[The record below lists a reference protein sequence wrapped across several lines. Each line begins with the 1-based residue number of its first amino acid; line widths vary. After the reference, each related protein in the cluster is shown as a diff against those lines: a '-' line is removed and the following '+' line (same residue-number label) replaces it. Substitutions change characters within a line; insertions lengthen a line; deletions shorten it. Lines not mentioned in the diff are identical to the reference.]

1 MTFEVLTPKQTCEA
15 FGRGLSRKVEYR
27 RGPIEFHVPV
37 PEGYREHLEIMQEV
51 LGQNRA
57 GYFGP
62 EMYYP
67 HEAITLWEGN
77 RGIEEYAHEIFPGE
91 EEANGLTWM
100 MDDESNGGT
109 ENETTEN
116 EPIEG
121 SGSAA
126 EREERRA
133 EVELGFTESAGL

>member
-1 MTFEVLTPKQTCEA
+1 
-15 FGRGLSRKVEYR
+15 
-27 RGPIEFHVPV
+27 
-37 PEGYREHLEIMQEV
+37 MQEV
-51 LGQNRA
+51 LGQQRA

-62 EMYYP
+62 DMYFP

-77 RGIEEYAHEIFPGE
+77 RGLEEYAHEIFPGE

-100 MDDESNGGT
+100 LDDDNSPSGDNEAMDN
-109 ENETTEN
+109 TTM
-116 EPIEG
+116 EG

-133 EVELGFTESAGL
+133 EVELGFTGSAGL